1 MNITGPIRQLLTANA
16 PFTALVGTKVFADII
31 EQRTEMPAVVV
42 RVIDILPSTFKNGVA
57 TVDTVILQVDV
68 YAKAGSTSGMQQ
80 VETISEAARTVLDR
94 YAGTVTVSGT
104 PYIIQGC
111 HFSGIAPLP
120 FDIEDDVYRRASQYK
135 IRYVR

>member
-16 PFTALVGTKVFADII
+16 PFTALVGTKVFAEII
-31 EQRTEMPAVVV
+31 EQETALPAVVL
-42 RVIDILPSTFKNGVA
+42 RVIDITPGTFKNGVA
-57 TVDTVILQVDV
+57 TVDTVTLQLDV

-80 VETISEAARTVLDR
+80 VETISEAARTVMDR

-104 PYIIQGC
+104 PYTIQGC